1 MSNTHMR
8 RLLAVLAALLV
19 VCSAVGAPVAAASTS
34 TFEDGLNGT
43 FGSGD
48 SEDGDSTSDDTNDD
62 TNDGEADTDGD
73 TSDDTDGD
81 SGDSTSDSTDD
92 DASDDSDG
100 ASSSDES
107 TADTT
112 DGSTDDTTSGDREG
126 DNNSSTGVRN
136 RVNDTAGGINDTVEN
151 ATDEAGDTAEDS
163 TDDID
168 WRTEVLDYIGD
179 LENAESLDEHRFE
192 GLYVET
198 RSGSELAVE
207 TLEAGTGIESD
218 ETVETT
224 ATTTTATLTTVGGTL
239 TSGSDEVLVGAVGTS
254 AASDSDNEFD
264 EIVLDD
270 GDDAPAGA
278 AMSAGGAGGT
288 GGQPLPTAP
297 AGGAAVG
304 LGAVAAVA
312 AFRGSAF
319 LSGSAGVGASAM
331 GAFAAMPRFTLTSL
345 VEKLR
350 PFFFPLRYSRYDDS
364 DPLEHEARERVY
376 EIVNEAPGSYL
387 SEVSEEADLPL
398 STTRHHVR
406 VLEREDLV
414 SGAKLRGKRR
424 FYPAYA
430 EGIELAAALNDDSTA
445 SIIDAIARLGSAS
458 VSDLAGELGR
468 DPSTITH
475 HLQRLEEDG
484 IITREREGRAV
495 MNKLSAEARTAL
507 EPETVPKPGE
517 PGGAIAGGAD

>member
-1 MSNTHMR
+1 MR

-19 VCSAVGAPVAAASTS
+19 VCSAVGAPVAAASSS
-34 TFEDGLNGT
+34 TFEDGLNDT

-81 SGDSTSDSTDD
+81 SGDSRSDSTDD

-100 ASSSDES
+100 TSSSDDS
-107 TADTT
+107 TADSTA
-112 DGSTDDTTSGDREG
+112 DDRKGDDDSSTD
-126 DNNSSTGVRN
+126 VRN
-136 RVNDTAGGINDTVEN
+136 GVNDTAGGINDTVEN

-168 WRTEVLDYIGD
+168 WRTDALDYIGD
-179 LENAESLDEHRFE
+179 LENAESLDEHHFE

-207 TLEAGTGIESD
+207 TLETDTGVESD
-218 ETVETT
+218 DAVGTTV
-224 ATTTTATLTTVGGTL
+224 TTTTATLTTVGGTL

-254 AASDSDNEFD
+254 TATDPDSEFD

-270 GDDAPAGA
+270 GDDAPASA

-288 GGQPLPTAP
+288 GGQPLPSAP
-297 AGGAAVG
+297 AGGAAVS

-331 GAFAAMPRFTLTSL
+331 GAFAAMPRFTLASL

-475 HLQRLEEDG
+475 HLQRLEEDD

>member
-19 VCSAVGAPVAAASTS
+19 VCSAVGAPVAAASSS
-34 TFEDGLNGT
+34 TFEDGLNDT

-48 SEDGDSTSDDTNDD
+48 SEDGDSTSDD

-92 DASDDSDG
+92 DASDDSDD

-112 DGSTDDTTSGDREG
+112 DDSTDDTTSGDREG
-126 DNNSSTGVRN
+126 DDNSNTVMRN

-151 ATDEAGDTAEDS
+151 ATDEAGDAAEDS

-168 WRTEVLDYIGD
+168 WRTDALDYIGD

-207 TLEAGTGIESD
+207 TLETDTGVESD
-218 ETVETT
+218 DAVGTTV
-224 ATTTTATLTTVGGTL
+224 TTTTATLTTVGGTL
-239 TSGSDEVLVGAVGTS
+239 TSGGDEVLVGAVGTS
-254 AASDSDNEFD
+254 AATDSDSEFD

-270 GDDAPAGA
+270 GNDAPAGA
-278 AMSAGGAGGT
+278 AMGAGGAGGT
-288 GGQPLPTAP
+288 GGQPLPSAP
-297 AGGAAVG
+297 AGGAAVS

-331 GAFAAMPRFTLTSL
+331 GAFAAMPRFTLASL

-445 SIIDAIARLGSAS
+445 SIIDAITRLGSAS

-475 HLQRLEEDG
+475 HLQRLEEDD

>member
-1 MSNTHMR
+1 MSNTHTR
-8 RLLAVLAALLV
+8 LLLAVLAALLV

-48 SEDGDSTSDDTNDD
+48 SEDGDGPSDDTS
-62 TNDGEADTDGD
+62 DGEEDTDGD
-73 TSDDTDGD
+73 TSDDTDSD

-112 DGSTDDTTSGDREG
+112 DGSTDDSIADDREEH
-126 DNNSSTGVRN
+126 DDSSTDVRN
-136 RVNDTAGGINDTVEN
+136 RVNDTAGGINDTAEN
-151 ATDEAGDTAEDS
+151 ATDEVGDTAEDS
-163 TDDID
+163 TEDTD
-168 WRTEVLDYIGD
+168 WQTEALDYIDD
-179 LENAESLDEHRFE
+179 LENAESADEYRFE
-192 GLYVET
+192 GRYIDT
-198 RSGSELAVE
+198 RIDSGMAVE
-207 TLEAGTGIESD
+207 TLEADTGIESD

-224 ATTTTATLTTVGGTL
+224 VTTTTDTLGTVGGTL

-254 AASDSDNEFD
+254 TASNSDSEFD

-288 GGQPLPTAP
+288 GGQPLPAGP
-297 AGGAAVG
+297 ASGAAVS

-312 AFRGSAF
+312 ALRGSAF
-319 LSGSAGVGASAM
+319 LSGSAGVGASAV
-331 GAFAAMPRFTLTSL
+331 GAFAAMPRFTLASL

-376 EIVNEAPGSYL
+376 EIVNESPGSYL

-430 EGIELAAALNDDSTA
+430 EGVELAAALNDDSTA

-484 IITREREGRAV
+484 IISREREGRAV
-495 MNKLSAEARTAL
+495 MNKLSVEARTAL